1 MHELLLFA
9 QVPPSRHN
17 YVLNVLTGLAA
28 MQPQHILEKH
38 LIFKPA
44 RLPAAARPAHVGAF
58 QGVQNSQLQALQG
71 QTSGDLYYLQLVGDI
86 GARGS
91 GRRGLREGE
100 EGVIDVLMGEGN
112 GDVQLEGKVRC
123 RSLISLSPLL
133 ISWLKVTQKED
144 TAPATPATNETA
156 DNIQSWT
163 LQFRDLPEPVAR
175 RPVTSRLMADIPITL
190 GDPLQLMSALD
201 YQ

>member
-1 MHELLLFA
+1 
-9 QVPPSRHN
+9 
-17 YVLNVLTGLAA
+17 
-28 MQPQHILEKH
+28 
-38 LIFKPA
+38 
-44 RLPAAARPAHVGAF
+44 VGAF

-123 RSLISLSPLL
+123 RSLISLSPAH
-133 ISWLKVTQKED
+133 IVAESYAKGGHSASNASQ
-144 TAPATPATNETA
+144 
-156 DNIQSWT
+156 Q
-163 LQFRDLPEPVAR
+163 RDCRQHPELDPPIP
-175 RPVTSRLMADIPITL
+175 RPP
-190 GDPLQLMSALD
+190 
-201 YQ
+201 

>member
-28 MQPQHILEKH
+28 MQPQPILEKH

-123 RSLISLSPLL
+123 RSLISLSPAH
-133 ISWLKVTQKED
+133 IVAESYAKGGHSASNASQ
-144 TAPATPATNETA
+144 
-156 DNIQSWT
+156 Q
-163 LQFRDLPEPVAR
+163 RDCRQHPELDPPIP
-175 RPVTSRLMADIPITL
+175 RPP
-190 GDPLQLMSALD
+190 
-201 YQ
+201 